1 MYIKLPAFDAIEVC
15 GLAGKFIVFEG
26 MDGSGKGTCLQRI
39 ADYLKSKNVD
49 FIITE
54 EPNAKYGIRN
64 TIKSELLQKQIV
76 KDALVDLFAFS
87 LDRQLHVENEIK
99 VALSENKIILCD
111 RYYHST
117 IAYQGYVQ
125 GIPLDY
131 VLRTQSIF
139 PKPDL
144 TLIFDLPVE
153 IAIARAAE
161 RGAVKDKYE
170 TLEFQ
175 TKLREAYLDLAKTLN
190 EKIVIIDATKSREEI
205 EQQVIKTIEPIL
217 GL

>member
-1 MYIKLPAFDAIEVC
+1 MV
-15 GLAGKFIVFEG
+15 GKFIVFEG
-26 MDGSGKGTCLQRI
+26 IDGSGKGTCLQRV
-39 ADYLKSKNVD
+39 ADYLELKRVN
-49 FIITE
+49 FITTE
-54 EPNAKYGIRN
+54 EPNSKYGIRN
-64 TIKSELLQKQIV
+64 IIKSELLQKQIV

-87 LDRQLHVENEIK
+87 LDRQLHVENEVKLALLANK
-99 VALSENKIILCD
+99 VILCD

-131 VLRTQSIF
+131 VLHTQSIF

-144 TLIFDLPVE
+144 TLIFDLPAE
-153 IAIARAAE
+153 IAMARATD
-161 RGAVKDKYE
+161 RGGPKDKYE
-170 TLEFQ
+170 NLEFQ
-175 TKLREAYLDLAKTLN
+175 IKLREAYLDLAKKLK
-190 EKIVIIDATKSREEI
+190 EKIIIIDATKNKEEI

>member
-1 MYIKLPAFDAIEVC
+1 MGVC
-15 GLAGKFIVFEG
+15 CTTGKFIVFEG
-26 MDGSGKGTCLQRI
+26 IDGSGKGTCLQRV
-39 ADYLKSKNVD
+39 ADYLKLKHVD

-54 EPNAKYGIRN
+54 EPNSKYGIRN
-64 TIKSELLQKQIV
+64 VIKSELLQKQIV
-76 KDALVDLFAFS
+76 KDPLVDLFAFS
-87 LDRQLHVENEIK
+87 LDRQLHVEKEIK
-99 VALSENKIILCD
+99 LALLENKVILCD

-125 GIPLDY
+125 GVPLEY
-131 VLRTQSIF
+131 VLSTQSIF

-153 IAIARAAE
+153 IAMARAAK

-175 TKLREAYLDLAKTLN
+175 TKLRDAYLDLAKTLK
-190 EKIVIIDATKSREEI
+190 EKIIVIDSAKSMEEV